1 MSTSTTYPNPPT
13 GPAPVPKQRNPVIVS
28 RVVERHGYRIEV
40 RADLNPAA
48 TSVDL
53 KHDTKHPHPSD
64 RRVFRWHGVVFHDDW
79 AFSEGLPVVRLVGVN
94 GRPTETEF
102 ASLDAFIDGFVGDVR
117 DVLEEDQQQRDVVRE
132 RVLSGYAVLD
142 SLTGVVIP

>member
-53 KHDTKHPHPSD
+53 KHDTKHPHP
-64 RRVFRWHGVVFHDDW
+64 
-79 AFSEGLPVVRLVGVN
+79 
-94 GRPTETEF
+94 
-102 ASLDAFIDGFVGDVR
+102 
-117 DVLEEDQQQRDVVRE
+117 
-132 RVLSGYAVLD
+132 
-142 SLTGVVIP
+142 